1 MQLFKYY
8 NLFSAYKFLKKYA
21 VTDKILRQKDG
32 FAFLLPVENGKR
44 RIHEGC
50 RSQNLKRRKRTTDHL
65 VHCSDRNPEAGDFPV
80 DFYVI
85 LKGIFFVFY
94 FQRMLLVINF

>member
-32 FAFLLPVENGKR
+32 FAFLLPVENGKC

-50 RSQNLKRRKRTTDHL
+50 RSQNLKRRKGTPDHL
-65 VHCSDRNPEAGDFPV
+65 VHHSKHALNAGR
-80 DFYVI
+80 I
-85 LKGIFFVFY
+85 SSI
-94 FQRMLLVINF
+94 